1 MDETPERYELE
12 KVNGL
17 QKMDFGAK
25 TGTEQFRTGTLD
37 SSETVKTGIGADFTE
52 RPTMAL
58 SSQYRNN
65 DGYRHASMYNIN
77 NWKPYGNQKAYFNNY
92 ITGAPKFS

>member
-1 MDETPERYELE
+1 MNFEA
-12 KVNGL
+12 KNGV
-17 QKMDFGAK
+17 DH
-25 TGTEQFRTGTLD
+25 FRTVNLD

-52 RPTMAL
+52 RPTIAL

-65 DGYRHASMYNIN
+65 DGYRHSSMYNIN
-77 NWKPYGNQKAYFNNY
+77 NWIPYGNPKAYFNSY